1 MKLAGC
7 FVVILGGMVVSASLA
22 AAEPQTEA
30 WPVDTPQVPV
40 RIRTLL
46 EDRDYPVA
54 VKAIDEAALAK
65 EAPLDYLAYL
75 KGWALYL
82 AKRYDAAVAA
92 LDLVDQEHPKSR
104 WARRA
109 RFAKGMALARKG
121 DFRRAELI
129 FRAEAES
136 LLSAERRHELASIY
150 LEFADAH
157 FKPKRE
163 GQKPDYE
170 KALEFYSQAL
180 EVGPK
185 PEKRT
190 EVALLVAQCHQNAG
204 RAAEAA
210 KLYAKF
216 SSDHPIGPWDLEA
229 RYRLGECHLKEGNLK
244 EARRVWQDLLAKHL
258 DARSERIPE
267 ALYQVARTWR
277 IPEPQNDEGLSL
289 GVAALDAFCERF
301 PTHKLA
307 SQAHLERAKSYVHQ
321 GRHEDAAAGLKRFL
335 DDARYRDRKELPEA
349 WHLLGTCYRAQKRFT
364 EALAV
369 WREYLTKFPTHEAWN
384 TVQKETVDT
393 EYAMGLEQYKAK
405 QYDAAVKL
413 LTAFLAK
420 YPLDARNQGILFLF
434 GQIQAEQ
441 KKYDA
446 AIAEWRRLVSKHPD
460 TVEASHARLRI
471 AATLEQGLGKLDE
484 AVEAYR
490 KLTAGPNADEAQKN
504 LARLTEAS
512 LAIAT
517 DRVFR
522 SDETPRLR
530 LTTRNIESVTVRVY
544 KVDME
549 TYFRKMHRI
558 GGIEQL
564 DISLI
569 DPDRTFEFTVPSYA
583 KYRQTESQIE
593 VPVPGGGHSGVMA
606 VTVSSKTLEATTL
619 LLESDLDVILKAS
632 RDEVFVLAENMR
644 TGKPWPGVR
653 LLISD
658 GVKIVAETTT
668 DAQGIGRKAV
678 EAIRTAADVRVFA
691 MADGNVAS
699 NESPLLGA
707 VGKKLTD
714 RGYLY
719 TDMPVYPPG
728 GRVHVRGCVR
738 QASGDAWAVEKGK
751 KYTLSVIDSRARL
764 VHEAKVKLGPFGS
777 FDVAFTLPSTCLQG
791 DYRIGIRDEAGH
803 TYAGRFLVQQF
814 TPELVRLTIETPRRV
829 YYRGEE
835 IEGTIRATYYDGV
848 PVVGRAIQY
857 RLAQEALQTAKT
869 DEKGEVR
876 FKLPTREFAETQTF
890 QLSTTL
896 AELHLHQAANL
907 FLTTKGFDIAVSTM
921 RPVFLAGEPFEVAI
935 KAKDAEGRPVAEKL
949 TLRVFERTKT
959 EQGEGERLV
968 EEYPVQT
975 AADGTVRHT
984 LKLAT
989 GARYT
994 LRAEGIDRFKNP
1006 ISGQTFVQVSDEKDR
1021 ERLRILANQHA
1032 YRAGDTAGVIVHWR
1046 EKPALAL
1053 VTFEGN
1059 RVFQYQLTTLQT
1071 GPNKLAIPMAAGLAP
1086 NFDLAVA
1093 VMTDR
1098 RETPEGTEA
1107 KEPDAGLLRFHT
1119 ASTPFTV
1126 QRDLNVT
1133 LACRRSGGATGP
1145 VRPGEPMDV
1154 TVTTTDPLGKPVAA
1168 EVSLAMVHQAIVDR
1182 FDLMAGTIR
1191 EAFQGPA
1198 RESTIST
1205 VSSITFNYR
1214 PKTCVIQT
1222 RVLVERERV
1231 AIAGEE
1237 EASRGR
1243 ASADRQARESSEEND
1258 LSADQS
1264 GGRTGTSGSGGDF
1277 DSLIELI
1284 TSSVHPTTWESPR
1297 RGRNGQ
1303 GMGGMGGRAGQG
1315 RNRELADTTRVPQ
1328 FSAASNDARPLS
1340 KVFEQVGYWNPA
1352 IVTDQNGKATVTL
1365 PVPDEATAWTLV
1377 AKGITADTLVGEAVE
1392 KLVVRKDLYGQMKLP
1407 AAFTEGDHAEVVV
1420 AVHNHLVEK
1429 GPIAVALKTT
1439 IAGQTVTQQKTL
1451 DVQGKGIRE
1460 VTFKTPI
1467 ARPANTPNKASEPG
1481 EDLAAAFELTVRG
1494 AGMTDVVRRTV
1505 PVLPYGAPVYA
1516 SASGVATTDTTAWVE
1531 FPKDLPV
1538 AARKLQ
1544 VIVGPT
1550 IEQSLLEIVRP
1561 QPQTCTAVFAAD
1573 FPLETATS
1581 DLMAALALQRLL
1593 GVSRE
1598 AGGPVA
1604 EELDARIRAVLGVV
1618 MLAQKEDGVWSWTG
1632 KGEGSDRFRTARIV
1646 WALSLARKAGY
1657 PVDDRAFQ
1665 KAVDGLRREVSAA
1678 TNEDY
1683 ESRAILLHA
1692 LTVAGAGDFAVA
1704 NHLHRER
1711 LALSTGAMAYLALTL
1726 VEMDRKAM
1734 AGDVLTLLAHRNLD
1748 GATPRHG
1755 IEQQTLPWSHS
1766 PAELRALYAL
1776 ASQAVAPEA
1785 PKTKEL
1791 VDWLLAHRTGLR
1803 WSPDK
1808 ATGPATLA
1816 LCQWF
1821 AASRFEGQRYQLAIL
1836 VNDQP
1841 VTTLDVEPAT
1851 GSRVIDVPTARLGQ
1865 GKQKVQIQL
1874 TGRARYSYQC
1884 LLSGFVPADK
1894 LKNTSSDWEVTRVYE
1909 AVPLASDGREVPRG
1923 FDVVQGKFTTFR
1935 NPFSQLP
1942 MGEKGVVELQ
1952 VRRQGIAAGTPK
1964 EHLQYLIVTEPVPAG
1979 AAVIPDSVRGGF
1991 ERFEIVSGGIQFY
2004 VGDRPKV
2011 EPIHYELRGYLPGEY
2026 RAAPTLARNAYHP
2039 EQMAV
2044 ASAAS
2049 LTVLPLGTPS
2059 GDKYRL
2065 SPREL
2070 YELGQRAAAKGDW
2083 KTAGQQ
2089 LTDLVEHWN
2098 LKPDVYQRTVEMLL
2112 DVHLELGPPEKV
2124 VHYFEIVKER
2134 WPSKEIPFA
2143 KILKVGAA
2151 YHEIGEFERS
2161 YLVFRATIEGS
2172 FARECSVAS
2181 FLESQDEFQRSVQLT
2196 ERFLSEYPPEGYVAE
2211 TAYSLAQQVNA
2222 KAPEAAND
2230 PKLRERKINRVDL
2243 IHRAWGMLDD
2253 FLTAYPEDPAADQAA
2268 FGAANALLQLEDY
2281 QGAAA
2286 ACQRCVVRYP
2296 KSGLLD
2302 SYWYMIGYCQFA
2314 LGKHQEALATCR
2326 KVAEMM
2332 VPDKTTGLHVES
2344 RNKWRAIYI
2353 LGQIHHSLGQ
2363 LADAIREYRRVE
2375 DRFPDAKLSIAH
2387 FLRKAIELPEVTTV
2401 KPGSP
2406 VELELKARNL
2416 AACDVKVYRI
2426 DLMKF
2431 SLLKGDLGG
2440 ITRINL
2446 AGIRPLHEAAVE
2458 LGDGRDYRDRTH
2470 KLPLPLAKEGAYL
2483 VVVRGENL
2491 YTSGL
2496 VLITSLGVEVQ
2507 TEPGSAQVRVMV
2519 KDTVADRYLSGVQVR
2534 VIGSQMDEFVSGK
2547 TDLRGVFVAEQVFG
2561 PPTVIALADGGRYA
2575 FFRSPHAVAADLT
2588 AADSGRTPTSTGRG
2602 DRSASPRR
2610 PTTSA
2615 PIDMGGRGVAASSQR
2630 IREALAATTD
2640 LQFVETPLADVVERV
2655 KRFHQIEI
2663 QVDQKALADMGI
2675 DPDTPVTRSLKDISL
2690 RTALRLMLRDLDLTY
2705 VIQDEVLLIT
2715 TPEKAETMLT
2725 TVVYPVADL
2734 LKRSNEDGADDFDS
2748 LIGTITSTVLPTTW
2762 DEVGGPGSIA
2772 PHEDSRSLVVSQTQE
2787 VHERIASVLEKLRK
2801 AAGIADGRF
2810 PSEGLSL
2817 AGQSEGFSLGDVSE
2831 STKKI
2836 LKALNSPTQ
2845 LEFIETPLHDVV
2857 SFLKDYHGIE
2867 IQIDRKALDDVGIGS
2882 DTPITRDLKG
2892 ITLRSALQLMLRD
2905 LDLTYVIQDE
2915 VLLITTPEQAET
2927 RQETVV
2933 YPVGDLVAAYRD
2945 ASGQTSR
2952 DFDSLIELITTTI
2965 QPTTWDEVGGPGS
2978 IDVFENGQALV
2989 LTQTGEVHNQLAAF
3003 LATLRRA
3010 GGGQPADGQVRVR
3023 ERQPREVGGMGMGM
3037 GGGMG
3042 GMGGGFGSP
3051 SREQMPHGSSRRQ
3064 PLSSS
3069 RPAGASDDLLQGLQD
3084 VNRQLQD
3091 KQVEKHRAK
3100 QKGMGG
3106 SFGGMGAGAAF

>member
-1 MKLAGC
+1 MKPAGC
-7 FVVILGGMVVSASLA
+7 FVVILWGMVVSASLA

-30 WPVDTPQVPV
+30 WPVDTPQVPA
-40 RIRTLL
+40 RIRMLL
-46 EDRDYPVA
+46 EDRNYPAA

-65 EAPLDYLAYL
+65 EARLDYLAYL

-82 AKRYDAAVAA
+82 AKQYDAAVAA

-190 EVALLVAQCHQNAG
+190 EVELFVAQCHQNAG

-267 ALYQVARTWR
+267 AAYQVAKTWR
-277 IPEPQNDEGLSL
+277 IPEPQNDEELSL

-335 DDARYRDRKELPEA
+335 DDVRYRDRKELPEA

-413 LTAFLAK
+413 LTAFVAK

-446 AIAEWRRLVSKHPD
+446 AIAEWSRLVSKHPD
-460 TVEASHARLRI
+460 TAEASQARLRI
-471 AATLEQGLGKLDE
+471 AATLEQGLGKLNE

-490 KLTAGPNADEAQKN
+490 KLTDGPTADEAQKN

-530 LTTRNIESVTVRVY
+530 LTTRNIESVSVRVY

-583 KYRQTESQIE
+583 KYRQMESQIE
-593 VPVPGGGHSGVMA
+593 VPLPGGGHSGVMA
-606 VTVSSKTLEATTL
+606 VTVSSKTLEATAL
-619 LLESDLDVILKAS
+619 LIESDLDVILKAS

-658 GVKIVAETTT
+658 GRKIVAETTT

-678 EAIRTAADVRVFA
+678 EAIQTAADVRVFA

-699 NESPLLGA
+699 NESPLVGV

-719 TDMPVYPPG
+719 TDMPVYQPG

-738 QASGDAWAVEKGK
+738 QASGDGWGVENGK
-751 KYTLSVIDSRARL
+751 KYAFSVVDSRARP
-764 VHEAKVKLGPFGS
+764 VHKEEVKLGPFGG
-777 FDVAFTLPSTCLQG
+777 FDVAFTLPSTCLEG
-791 DYRIGIRDEAGH
+791 DYRIGIRDKAGH
-803 TYAGRFLVQQF
+803 AYAGRFLVLRF
-814 TPELVRLTIETPRRV
+814 TPELARLEIESPRRV

-835 IEGTIRATYYDGV
+835 IEGTIRATYDDGV
-848 PVVGRAIQY
+848 PVVGREIQY
-857 RLAQEALQTAKT
+857 RLAQEAPQAAKT
-869 DEKGEVR
+869 DEKGEVH
-876 FKLPTREFAETQTF
+876 FKFPTREFAETQTL
-890 QLSTTL
+890 QLSATL
-896 AELHLHQAANL
+896 NAMDLHQAANFHL
-907 FLTTKGFDIAVSTM
+907 ATKGFDLAVSTM

-935 KAKDAEGRPVAEKL
+935 EAKDAEGRPVAEKL
-949 TLRVFERTKT
+949 TLRVFELTKT
-959 EQGEGERLV
+959 ERGEGERLI
-968 EEYPVQT
+968 EEHPVQT
-975 AADGTVRHT
+975 AADGAVRHT

-1006 ISGQTFVQVSDEKDR
+1006 ISGQAFVQVSDEKDQ
-1021 ERLRILANQHA
+1021 ERLRLLADRHA
-1032 YRAGDTAGVIVHWR
+1032 YRAGETAQVIVHWR

-1059 RVFQYQLTTLQT
+1059 RVFQHQLITLQT
-1071 GPNKLAIPMAAGLAP
+1071 GANKLAIPMTAGLAP

-1093 VMTDR
+1093 MMTDR
-1098 RETPEGTEA
+1098 RETPERAEA
-1107 KEPDAGLLRFHT
+1107 KDPDAGLLRFHS

-1126 QRDLNVT
+1126 QRDLKVT

-1154 TVTTTDPLGKPVAA
+1154 TITTTDSLGKAVAA
-1168 EVSLAMVHQAIVDR
+1168 EVSLAMVHQAIVDV
-1182 FDLMAGTIR
+1182 LGPMAGTIH
-1191 EAFQGPA
+1191 EAFREPA

-1214 PKTCVIQT
+1214 PRTCVIHT
-1222 RVLVERERV
+1222 RALAERERV
-1231 AIAGEE
+1231 AIASEE

-1243 ASADRQARESSEEND
+1243 ASADRQARESNEGND
-1258 LSADQS
+1258 LFAGRSD
-1264 GGRTGTSGSGGDF
+1264 GRTGTSGSGHDF

-1297 RGRNGQ
+1297 RERNGQ
-1303 GMGGMGGRAGQG
+1303 GMGGMGGRAGEKDL
-1315 RNRELADTTRVPQ
+1315 R
-1328 FSAASNDARPLS
+1328 FAAILQAAQASMSLGKRQPLS
-1340 KVFEQVGYWNPA
+1340 KTSEQVGYWNPA

-1365 PVPDEATAWTLV
+1365 RVPDEATAWSLV

-1407 AAFTEGDHAEVVV
+1407 AAFTEGDEAQVVV
-1420 AVHNHLVEK
+1420 TVHNHLVEK
-1429 GPIAVALKTT
+1429 GPTDVTLKTT
-1439 IAGQTVTQQKTL
+1439 VAGQTVTQQKTL
-1451 DVQGKGIRE
+1451 DVEGRGIRE
-1460 VTFKTPI
+1460 LTFKTPI
-1467 ARPANTPNKASEPG
+1467 ARPANASDKTSEPG
-1481 EDLAAAFELTVRG
+1481 EDLAAAFELTVRS
-1494 AGMTDVVRRTV
+1494 AGTTDVVRRTV

-1561 QPQTCTAVFAAD
+1561 QPQTCAAAFAAD

-1604 EELDARIRAVLGVV
+1604 AELDARIRAVLGVV

-1632 KGEGSDRFRTARIV
+1632 QGDGSDRFSTARIV
-1646 WALSLARKAGY
+1646 WVLSLARKAGY
-1657 PVDDRAFQ
+1657 PVADRAFQ

-1692 LTVAGAGDFAVA
+1692 LTMAGAGDFAVA

-1711 LALSTGAMAYLALTL
+1711 LALSTGAMTYLALTL

-1748 GATPRHG
+1748 GPTSRRAV
-1755 IEQQTLPWSHS
+1755 EQQTLPWSHS
-1766 PAELRALYAL
+1766 SVELRALYAL

-1791 VDWLLAHRTGLR
+1791 VDWLLTHRTGLR

-1821 AASRFEGQRYQLAIL
+1821 ATSRFEGQRYQLAIL

-1841 VTTLDVEPAT
+1841 VTTLDVDPAA

-1865 GKQKVQIQL
+1865 GKQKVQFQL

-1894 LKNTSSDWEVTRVYE
+1894 LKSTSSDWEVTRAYE
-1909 AVPLASDGREVPRG
+1909 AVPLASNGREVPRG

-1942 MGEKGVVELQ
+1942 VGGKGVVELQ

-1964 EHLQYLIVTEPVPAG
+1964 EHLQHLIVTEPVPAG
-1979 AAVIPDSVRGGF
+1979 AAVIPGSVRGGF
-1991 ERFEIVSGGIQFY
+1991 DRFAIVPGGIQFY

-2011 EPIHYELRGYLPGEY
+2011 EPIRYELRGYLPGEY
-2026 RAAPTLARNAYHP
+2026 RAAPTLVRNAYHL

-2044 ASAAS
+2044 ASPAS
-2049 LTVLPLGTPS
+2049 LTVLPLGAPS

-2070 YELGQRAAAKGDW
+2070 YELGQQSAAKGDW
-2083 KTAGQQ
+2083 KTAGQH

-2151 YHEIGEFERS
+2151 YHEITEFERS

-2243 IHRAWGMLDD
+2243 VHRAWGMLDN

-2314 LGKHQEALATCR
+2314 MGKHQEALATCR

-2375 DRFPDAKLSIAH
+2375 DRFPDAKFSIAH
-2387 FLRKAIELPEVTTV
+2387 FLRKAVELPEVTTV

-2406 VELELKARNL
+2406 VELELNARNL

-2446 AGIRPLHEAAVE
+2446 AGIRPLYEAAVE

-2491 YTSGL
+2491 YASGL

-2519 KDTVADRYLSGVQVR
+2519 KDAVADRYLSGVQVR
-2534 VIGSQMDEFVSGK
+2534 VMGSQMDEFVSGK
-2547 TDLRGVFVAEQVFG
+2547 TDLRGVFVAEEVFG
-2561 PPTVIALADGGRYA
+2561 PPTVIVLADGGRYA

-2588 AADSGRTPTSTGRG
+2588 VADSGRAPSSTRRG
-2602 DRSASPRR
+2602 ERSASPRR
-2610 PTTSA
+2610 PATSA

-2630 IREALAATTD
+2630 IREALAATTE
-2640 LQFVETPLADVVERV
+2640 LQFFETPLADVVERV

-2663 QVDQKALADMGI
+2663 QVDQKALADVGI

-2690 RTALRLMLRDLDLTY
+2690 RTALRVMLRDLDLTY

-2725 TVVYPVADL
+2725 TIVYPVADL

-2748 LIGTITSTVLPTTW
+2748 LIETITAAVLPNTW
-2762 DEVGGPGSIA
+2762 DTVGGMGSIA

-2787 VHERIASVLEKLRK
+2787 VHEQIAGVLEKLRK
-2801 AAGIADGRF
+2801 VAGIADGRF
-2810 PSEGLSL
+2810 PSEGLSP
-2817 AGQSEGFSLGDVSE
+2817 AGQAPGFSLGNVSE
-2831 STKKI
+2831 ATKKI
-2836 LKALNSPTQ
+2836 LKTLDSPTR

-2867 IQIDRKALDDVGIGS
+2867 IQIDRKALHDVGIGS

-2927 RQETVV
+2927 RLETVV

-2978 IDVFENGQALV
+2978 ISVFENGQALV
-2989 LTQTGEVHNQLAAF
+2989 FSQTEEVHNQVAAF

-3010 GGGQPADGQVRVR
+3010 GGSQPVTGQPRVR
-3023 ERQPREVGGMGMGM
+3023 DRQPREVGGMGM